1 MRIFNTS
8 VGSSSF
14 EGTLTRQDHGQYVDR
29 GFVPLVV
36 HALDG
41 VRQISRLTKVLDG
54 ESVAYRQG
62 EGDEGDPEDVEV
74 FGNQDRLG
82 VFVDAVA
89 LLSDT

>member
-1 MRIFNTS
+1 M
-8 VGSSSF
+8 
-14 EGTLTRQDHGQYVDR
+14 DR

-54 ESVAYRQG
+54 EPVAYRQG

-74 FGNQDRLG
+74 LGNQDWLA

-89 LLSDT
+89 LLSDTQYHLCLYVDIWER